1 MSSEKIIQKNIE
13 ASNVIGRDQNISADT
28 HFHNYTPTDFS
39 ELDGLIKAF
48 QKDCENQPEAKQET
62 LIEDLLHFST
72 PRQNEKIIGL
82 EAKLK
87 AAGRDD
93 AYISY
98 GQEMKELFAKK
109 LHKHTFSESAQKI
122 YLFLLSEVATHF
134 QLHVIPHIKAGE
146 SPAKIDELIANQV
159 IEPVKNRLGSHK
171 FVLDLYAR
179 EIAGMLFYLTGN
191 CHLTWAK

>member
-1 MSSEKIIQKNIE
+1 MSSEKIILKNIE

-39 ELDGLIKAF
+39 ELDSLIKAF
-48 QKDCENQPEAKQET
+48 QKDCENQPETKQEA
-62 LIEDLLHFST
+62 LMEDLLHFST

-93 AYISY
+93 AYVSY

-109 LHKHTFSESAQKI
+109 LLKHTFSESAQKI

-159 IEPVKNRLGSHK
+159 IEPVKNRLGPHK